1 MPYFLQC
8 ANRVRSSTVAVRAP
22 RCVTADAKVASITSV
37 HHCSSPG
44 ASQAKLTVKPQHRYL
59 MLARRSHK
67 LTAHRFLLS
76 CFNVNHTLKQQQRTD
91 WQGCKDASP
100 ADLGHH
106 CPFVKGK
113 FLLKVEP
120 MDVKFE
126 SKGKFRFRTENSL
139 KTYRLHRVREIF
151 RSSFWW
157 NSETTPQRLCQTE
170 LWIVRRKICRQ
181 QSCPDVCALSI

>member
-8 ANRVRSSTVAVRAP
+8 ANRVRSSTVAVQAP
-22 RCVTADAKVASITSV
+22 RCVTADAKLASITSV

-59 MLARRSHK
+59 ILARRSRK
-67 LTAHRFLLS
+67 LTAHRFLHG
-76 CFNVNHTLKQQQRTD
+76 CFNGNHTLKQQLRTD
-91 WQGCKDASP
+91 WRGCKDASP
-100 ADLGHH
+100 ADLGQHH

-120 MDVKFE
+120 MVVKFE

-151 RSSFWW
+151 CSSFWN
-157 NSETTPQRLCQTE
+157 NSSAFVRLNCE
-170 LWIVRRKICRQ
+170 EEDL
-181 QSCPDVCALSI
+181 